1 MDHPSWRKS
10 VARPLEVWPYQIRSW
25 KQVRIVK
32 KSFPFI
38 FILKLWKGKDL
49 LTFLAFLDVFIQN
62 FEIDILCIVS
72 FNFCFILSDFCK
84 NGCALKVVFCYACK
98 RVQIPGDKFI
108 KKTKELS
115 LLCSCFSL
123 YCFCFNVPIKIP
135 EIPSKKWVTWLLAR
149 VPANAS
155 ARDLRYWRP
164 NWPCF
169 FSCDALN
176 WAWLPRLHTLSSTG
190 TRAYH

>member
-32 KSFPFI
+32 KSFHFL
-38 FILKLWKGKDL
+38 FVLKMWKGKDL

-123 YCFCFNVPIKIP
+123 YCFCFNVLKFQKYHQRNELHGFWRRSPQMHWT
-135 EIPSKKWVTWLLAR
+135 EICALGGQISPVFS
-149 VPANAS
+149 PAQ
-155 ARDLRYWRP
+155 L
-164 NWPCF
+164 
-169 FSCDALN
+169 
-176 WAWLPRLHTLSSTG
+176 
-190 TRAYH
+190 